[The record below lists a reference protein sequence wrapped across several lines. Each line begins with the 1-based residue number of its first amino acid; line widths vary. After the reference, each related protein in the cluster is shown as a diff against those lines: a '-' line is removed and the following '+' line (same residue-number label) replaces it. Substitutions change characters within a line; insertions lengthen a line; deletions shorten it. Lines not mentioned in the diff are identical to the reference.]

1 MKIQF
6 LGTSGHHPTEQRHTS
21 CVMLP
26 EVGIVFD
33 AGTGFFRVQEHVQTR
48 ELDVFLS
55 HAHLDHVC
63 GLTYF
68 LVPMLKGIVDKV
80 RVHANA
86 ATLETVQSHLLS
98 SGLFPAPLNFEYL
111 ELDAEWQVAG
121 GGRLTHRPL
130 THPGGSMGY
139 RIDWPDKSL
148 AFITDT
154 TTSDSEKYFDFIKGV
169 DLLIHECNFPD
180 AMAEYTVPTGHSHS
194 TAVGE
199 LARKASVG
207 RLILTH
213 FGPDQP
219 QDDPIGIEG
228 VRKIFPNTELARDPW
243 TVEF

>member
-6 LGTSGHHPTEQRHTS
+6 LGTSGHHPTEHRHTS

-86 ATLETVQSHLLS
+86 ATLETVQTHLLS
-98 SGLFPAPLNFEYL
+98 QGLFPAPLNFEYH
-111 ELDAEWQVAG
+111 ELGDGWELAD
-121 GGRLTHRPL
+121 GGRLTWRPL

-139 RIDWPDKSL
+139 RIDWPDKSF

-154 TTSDSEKYFDFIKGV
+154 TTSEDYLDFIAEV
-169 DLLIHECNFPD
+169 DVLIHECNFPD
-180 AMAEYTVPTGHSHS
+180 AMAEYAEPTGHSHS
-194 TAVGE
+194 TAVAE
-199 LARKASVG
+199 LAKQAGVG

-219 QDDPIGIEG
+219 QDDPVGIDG
-228 VRKIFPNTELARDPW
+228 VRKIFPASEIARDPW

>member
-86 ATLETVQSHLLS
+86 ATLETVQTHLLS
-98 SGLFPAPLNFEYL
+98 QGLFPAPLDFEYVP
-111 ELDAEWQVAG
+111 LDSDWQLPD
-121 GGRLTHRPL
+121 GGRLSYRPL
-130 THPGGSMGY
+130 SHPGGSIGY
-139 RIDWPDKSL
+139 RIDWPNKSL
-148 AFITDT
+148 AYITDT
-154 TTSDSEKYFDFIKGV
+154 TVSEDYLSFIEGV
-169 DLLIHECNFPD
+169 DVLIHECNFPD
-180 AMAEYTVPTGHSHS
+180 SMVEYTVPTGHSNT
-194 TAVGE
+194 TAVAE
-199 LARKASVG
+199 LAVQAQVG

-219 QDDPIGIEG
+219 QDDPIGIDV
-228 VRKIFPNTELARDPW
+228 VRSIFSNAELAHDPW